1 MKWNFWIHLKTLDT
15 NLHLVD
21 TVEDLFP
28 TAAPQPPLHHRGAGA
43 ALPVHGGIPASPP
56 RRRQRY
62 RHLLLRQLHPGAKVG
77 SYILVNCN
85 VLSQF
90 F

>member
-28 TAAPQPPLHHRGAGA
+28 AAAPQPPLHERGAGA
-43 ALPVHGGIPASPP
+43 AFAVHRGIPAGPP
-56 RRRQRY
+56 GRRQRY
-62 RHLLLRQLHPGAKVG
+62 RHLLLWQLHASTKVG
-77 SYILVNCN
+77 NMILD
-85 VLSQF
+85 F
-90 F
+90 DEF